1 MIVVDRTAYSFGKAQ
16 GVQSPWYNKGYA
28 EAVWLPM
35 CVGGGERLGVRMP
48 GYK

>member
-1 MIVVDRTAYSFGKAQ
+1 MIVVDRMANSSFEKAQ

-35 CVGGGERLGVRMP
+35 CVGEGKKG
-48 GYK
+48 